1 MSCSAIEIIH
11 STGGGYI
18 ISKKAKKIYRLI
30 QGLAIIDALLLVLCI
45 ILGVKALEYQRDN
58 ARLAQA
64 NERLQVSLNQA
75 RGEVPEV
82 ISASIA
88 GTEGMVVKN
97 ASGDADT
104 LGVVKSYAEQG
115 KSFIATLKALF
126 TDQFVL
132 ADEGRFYF
140 KDIDPALRP
149 YRYDSSKI
157 ALSENGIIT
166 YDDETADV
174 SYGIDVSQHNDVID
188 WEALAEAGD
197 KPDFIYIRA
206 GIRGYESG
214 KLVADTQVSANLIGA
229 RETGAE
235 VGVYF
240 VTQAVTEDEA
250 REEAHF
256 VMDVV
261 SDNNIDLPIALDV
274 EKIESYESEPRTKK
288 LSAEEYT
295 RNVLAFADEMKQL
308 GHDTII
314 YGNGKTFMLM
324 LDMSMLEDVDKWF
337 ADYVAED
344 DYIPYFPYDFSIW
357 QFSSKGRISG
367 VKGEVDLNIRF
378 N

>member
-1 MSCSAIEIIH
+1 MS
-11 STGGGYI
+11 GGYI

-30 QGLAIIDALLLVLCI
+30 QGLAIIDVLLLMLCI
-45 ILGVKALEYQRDN
+45 ILGVRALQYQRET

-64 NERLQVSLNQA
+64 NEKLQVSLNQA
-75 RGEVPEV
+75 RSAVPEIV
-82 ISASIA
+82 SANISGA
-88 GTEGMVVKN
+88 EGMVIN
-97 ASGDADT
+97 GASGDTET
-104 LGVVKSYAEQG
+104 LATIRSYAEQG

-126 TDQFVL
+126 SNQFVL

-157 ALSENGIIT
+157 ALSGNGIIT

-174 SYGIDVSQHNDVID
+174 SYGIDISQHNDVID
-188 WEALAEAGD
+188 WETMAEATD

-240 VTQAVTEDEA
+240 VTQAVTEEEA

-261 SDNNIDLPIALDV
+261 SDNNIDLPVALDV

-324 LDMSMLEDVDKWF
+324 LDMSMLEDIDKWF

-357 QFSSKGRISG
+357 QFSSKGRMAGIRG
-367 VKGEVDLNIRF
+367 DVDLNIRF
-378 N
+378 NE